1 MQFSSLFSPAQ
12 SGRSASKVIDH
23 QSEYVVP
30 CSTEAATM
38 TSDIGLIGLAVMGQ
52 VGSPGM
58 LAHHLCKY
66 IKLGMPSKAWFVR
79 QAEVRKASA
88 TFIKAHK

>member
-1 MQFSSLFSPAQ
+1 MQCSSLPSPAQ

-23 QSEYVVP
+23 QSESADP

-52 VGSPGM
+52 VGPLGM
-58 LAHHLCKY
+58 LAHHLRK
-66 IKLGMPSKAWFVR
+66 IMKLGM
-79 QAEVRKASA
+79 ASN
-88 TFIKAHK
+88 T